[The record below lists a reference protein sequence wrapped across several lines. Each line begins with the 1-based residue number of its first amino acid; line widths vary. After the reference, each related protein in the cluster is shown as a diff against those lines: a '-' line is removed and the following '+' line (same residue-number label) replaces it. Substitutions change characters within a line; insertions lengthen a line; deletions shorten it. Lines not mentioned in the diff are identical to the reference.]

1 MDFSEAYITKL
12 LDLYD
17 DGETTLE
24 QERDLKSYFA
34 SESYDKDFESY
45 AVLFSYFETEL
56 KTTSE
61 VEIGIQSPKPNK
73 FLWLNVA
80 ASIVVILGGVW
91 LFTYYEKQQDIQEAR
106 IAFEKTQNALNF
118 LSFNMNEGLEK
129 LEYIEVFNT
138 QKNKIIK

>member
-1 MDFSEAYITKL
+1 MDFSKANITKL

-61 VEIGIQSPKPNK
+61 VEISIQSPKPNK

-106 IAFEKTQNALNF
+106 IALEKTQNALNF
-118 LSFNMNEGLEK
+118 LSYNMNEGLEK
-129 LEYIEVFNT
+129 LEYIEVFST

>member
-61 VEIGIQSPKPNK
+61 VEISIQSPKPNK

-118 LSFNMNEGLEK
+118 LSYNMNEGLEK

>member
-1 MDFSEAYITKL
+1 MDFSKAYITKL

-61 VEIGIQSPKPNK
+61 VEISIQSPKPNK

-106 IAFEKTQNALNF
+106 IALEKTQNALNF
-118 LSFNMNEGLEK
+118 LSYNMNEGLEK
-129 LEYIEVFNT
+129 LEYIEVFST

>member
-1 MDFSEAYITKL
+1 MDFSKAYITKL

-34 SESYDKDFESY
+34 SEFYDKDFEPY
-45 AVLFSYFETEL
+45 ALLFSYFETES
-56 KTTSE
+56 KTTSKVKLD
-61 VEIGIQSPKPNK
+61 VESPKPNK
-73 FLWLNVA
+73 FLWLNIA
-80 ASIVVILGGVW
+80 ASIVVVIGAVW
-91 LFTYYEKQQDIQEAR
+91 FFTYYEKQQDMQEAR

>member
-1 MDFSEAYITKL
+1 MDFSKANITKL

-61 VEIGIQSPKPNK
+61 VEISIQSPKPNK

-118 LSFNMNEGLEK
+118 LSYNMNEGLEK
-129 LEYIEVFNT
+129 LEYIEVFST

>member
-1 MDFSEAYITKL
+1 MDFSKAYITKL

-17 DGETTLE
+17 DAETTLE

-45 AVLFSYFETEL
+45 AVLFSYFETES

-61 VEIGIQSPKPNK
+61 VEVDLKPPKPNK

-80 ASIVVILGGVW
+80 ASIVVILGAVW

>member
-1 MDFSEAYITKL
+1 MDFNKAYITKL

-34 SESYDKDFESY
+34 SESYDKDFEPY
-45 AVLFSYFETEL
+45 ALLFSYFETES
-56 KTTSE
+56 KTTSKIKLD
-61 VEIGIQSPKPNK
+61 VESPKPNK
-73 FLWLNVA
+73 FLWLNIA
-80 ASIVVILGGVW
+80 ASIVVVIGAVW
-91 LFTYYEKQQDIQEAR
+91 FFTYYEKQQDMQEAR

>member
-1 MDFSEAYITKL
+1 MDFSKAYITKL

-34 SESYDKDFESY
+34 SESYDRDFEPY
-45 AVLFSYFETEL
+45 ALLFSYFETES
-56 KTTSE
+56 KTISQ
-61 VEIGIQSPKPNK
+61 VELDVESPKPNK
-73 FLWLNVA
+73 FLWLNIA
-80 ASIVVILGGVW
+80 ASIVVVIGAVW
-91 LFTYYEKQQDIQEAR
+91 FFTYYEKQQDMQEAR

>member
-1 MDFSEAYITKL
+1 MDFSKAYITKL

-61 VEIGIQSPKPNK
+61 VEISIQSPKPNK

-118 LSFNMNEGLEK
+118 LSYNMNEGLEK
-129 LEYIEVFNT
+129 LEYIEVFST

>member
-61 VEIGIQSPKPNK
+61 VEISIQSPKPNK

-118 LSFNMNEGLEK
+118 LSYNMNEGLEK
-129 LEYIEVFNT
+129 LEYIEVFST

>member
-1 MDFSEAYITKL
+1 MDFSKAYITKL

-34 SESYDKDFESY
+34 SESYDKDFEPY
-45 AVLFSYFETEL
+45 AVLFSYFETES
-56 KTTSE
+56 KTTSQVE
-61 VEIGIQSPKPNK
+61 VDLQSSKPNK

-80 ASIVVILGGVW
+80 ASIVVILGAVW
-91 LFTYYEKQQDIQEAR
+91 LFTYYEKQQDIQAAR

-118 LSFNMNEGLEK
+118 LSYNMNEGLEK
-129 LEYIEVFNT
+129 LEYIEVLNT